1 MSCIT
6 FLKNF
11 IHFHRAV
18 SVQTDLLGLLTRHVS
33 RSEDLNFRKDTILQ
47 FLIFVG
53 LQKDTILKLTL
64 YLGAIPE
71 AIWRGLNYTHQLGL
85 GGRRVQHWLQKAEMC
100 ATLLLIT
107 AVIQTYTRNLLVPS
121 LNSTT

>member
-1 MSCIT
+1 MLCIT
-6 FLKNF
+6 FFKFF
-11 IHFHRAV
+11 IYFHWAV
-18 SVQTDLLGLLTRHVS
+18 SVQTDLLGLLARHVS

-47 FLIFVG
+47 FLIFVS

-85 GGRRVQHWLQKAEMC
+85 GGRCVQHWSQKVETC
-100 ATLLLIT
+100 ATSLSKT
-107 AVIQTYTRNLLVPS
+107 AVIQTHTRNLLVPS
-121 LNSTT
+121 LTSIT